1 MMYPQVWMIDPTGAK
16 RGILPYRSLAA
27 VEKFLAVGTFRVEA
41 ELTEANA
48 RAAAAG
54 WRLAIML
61 GSSPIMAGQLTE
73 PEMSYGQESGGR
85 IVPTIT
91 YVGEDDMGWLRD
103 RLAYPVPANAL
114 SAQTNAYDIR
124 TDDASTVILGYVNDN
139 AGPGAQVARRVPG
152 LILDPDPVAGGTV
165 TGRARF
171 EKVLPLCAELAD
183 GAAIGFRVVSDTTTV
198 KRFQVFVPRDLRG
211 PARFSTGLRNLAM
224 LKWRLNAP
232 TATTIIGG
240 GRGEE
245 TARSFISQTNA
256 TETTA
261 WGGRREDFYD
271 FRSASGTD
279 SNAELTE
286 GTARKLNESAS
297 TEQVQFLPIDTEA
310 LKYGRDYGLGDRVT
324 VGVFGTQVTVQATIR
339 EVEHRVT
346 KADGYRVLPRAG
358 DIGASGATRQRSILD
373 AAVARL
379 SNLERR

>member
-1 MMYPQVWMIDPTGAK
+1 MKYPQVWMIDPGGAK
-16 RGILPYRSLAA
+16 RGILPYRSLTA
-27 VEKFLAVGTFRVEA
+27 VEKFLAVGKFQVTA

-61 GSSPIMAGQLTE
+61 GSSPIMAGQITE
-73 PEMSYGQESGGR
+73 AEMSYGQESGGR

-91 YVGEDDMGWLRD
+91 YSGEDDMGWLRD
-103 RLAYPVPANAL
+103 RQVYPVPANTVDN
-114 SAQTNAYDIR
+114 QTSAYDIR
-124 TDDASTVILGYVNDN
+124 TGTASTVILGYVNDN
-139 AGPGAQVARRVPG
+139 AGFGAQAARRVPG
-152 LILDPDPVAGGTV
+152 LILDPDPVIGGTI

-171 EKVLPLCAELAD
+171 QKLLPFCAEFAD
-183 GAAIGFRVVSDTTTV
+183 DKGIGFRVVSDTTPT

-224 LKWRLNAP
+224 LKWRLTAP
-232 TATTIIGG
+232 SATTIIGG

-245 TARSFISQTNA
+245 AARDFVEETNA
-256 TETTA
+256 TEATA

-271 FRSASGTD
+271 FRSASDTD
-279 SNAELTE
+279 GNAELIA
-286 GTARKLNESAS
+286 GTARKLGESAATS
-297 TEQVQFLPIDTEA
+297 QVQFLPIDTAA
-310 LKYGRDYGLGDRVT
+310 LKYGRDYGNGDRVT
-324 VGVFGTQVTVQATIR
+324 VGVFGTAIEVQATIR

-358 DIGASGATRQRSILD
+358 DIGAGGTSRQRSILD